1 MITEIKKNERI
12 INRTIKAIDV
22 TVTVYRKHGRPLI
35 EKTRLDTSS
44 EYVADT
50 YIDYVLNSFKYYTN
64 INGLSSSKHIHYK

>member
-1 MITEIKKNERI
+1 MNEIKKNDRI

-22 TVTVYRKHGRPLI
+22 TVTVYRKNGRPLI

-50 YIDYVLNSFKYYTN
+50 YIDYVLNAFKHYKD
-64 INGLSSSKHIHYK
+64 INGLSSSKHIHYS